1 MFTRLLIYPIRAAS
15 LISDL
20 FSICCIRSFANDPII
35 RCFYNWNFHN
45 IIIIYIYLHAFF
57 PVSLA
62 IQEFR
67 SVSTTALD
75 NVELVCVVRAQQTP
89 EVQFFLPNSGLITK
103 MSDQFSVRTSAT
115 GPYSFVYISTLAFLR
130 VVTDRDSGVYT
141 CRAIYNGSQAEA
153 TAILTGKQMLKKRL
167 KFD

>member
-1 MFTRLLIYPIRAAS
+1 MYM
-15 LISDL
+15 
-20 FSICCIRSFANDPII
+20 
-35 RCFYNWNFHN
+35 
-45 IIIIYIYLHAFF
+45 HAFF

-67 SVSTTALD
+67 SVSTTTVD

-89 EVQFFLPNSGLITK
+89 EVLFSLPNTGLITK
-103 MSDQFSVRTSAT
+103 RSDQFSVKTSTT
-115 GPYSFVYISTLAFLR
+115 GTHSFVYISTLAFVR
-130 VVTDRDSGVYT
+130 VVTERDSGVYT
-141 CRAIYNGSQAEA
+141 CRAIYNGSEVEA